1 MVASHQEAL
10 TRSVEDYLKA
20 IYRLSLAAAGPAST
34 TDIARGLELSP
45 PSVSGMIK
53 RLAEQG
59 LVRHIPYRGVEL
71 TGEGRLVA
79 LRMLRRHRIIESYLV
94 DRLGYDW
101 DSVHQEAERLEHAVS
116 DELID
121 RMAAALG
128 NPRFDPHGD
137 PIPEADGT
145 VAQIRYV
152 PLTDV
157 HDGASVTIRRVD
169 SSESGHLRYLA
180 EQGLMPGVQVH
191 LVDREPFQGPI
202 RLEVEGVRRVIGH
215 GIAAR
220 VLCDVP
226 GEGTDE

>member
-1 MVASHQEAL
+1 MVAAHQESL

-20 IYRLSLAAAGPAST
+20 IYRLSLAAGGPAST
-34 TDIARGLELSP
+34 TDIARGLELSA

-59 LVRHIPYRGVEL
+59 LVRHVPYRGVEL
-71 TGEGRLVA
+71 TGEGRLIA

-101 DSVHQEAERLEHAVS
+101 DTVHEEAERLEHAVS

-121 RMAAALG
+121 RMAGALG

-145 VAQIRYV
+145 IAQIRYV
-152 PLTDV
+152 PLATV
-157 HDGASVTIRRVD
+157 REGEKVTIRRVD
-169 SSESGHLRYLA
+169 SSDPGHLRYLA
-180 EQGLMPGVQVH
+180 EQGLMPGARVR
-191 LVDREPFQGPI
+191 LLDRQPFQGPI
-202 RLEVEGVRRVIGH
+202 RLEVEGRERVIGH
-215 GIAAR
+215 EIASL
-220 VLCDVP
+220 VLCAGPEDSN
-226 GEGTDE
+226 G